1 MRSIT
6 RKKIL
11 SALII
16 GVMAILL
23 MPVLVSA
30 ATIKT
35 DLWGGVQPPSNVG
48 VGSDPRT
55 IIQSVIGFLMG
66 FLGIIAVLII
76 LIAGFQWM
84 TAGGDDA
91 KVKKSQTMMIQ
102 GVIGLVIILAAWLI
116 ASFAITNI
124 QGLLQGNSSSSVIPA
139 Q

>member
-66 FLGIIAVLII
+66 LEISGALTSVDIIGSGERPPTPCDRKEFVL
-76 LIAGFQWM
+76 
-84 TAGGDDA
+84 
-91 KVKKSQTMMIQ
+91 KSHHVCRPH
-102 GVIGLVIILAAWLI
+102 G
-116 ASFAITNI
+116 
-124 QGLLQGNSSSSVIPA
+124 
-139 Q
+139 